1 MNKKRIIF
9 SFCFIVLS
17 FTMFCQS
24 NNFIA
29 QGNYYKSKELFEAGQ
44 FENALKY
51 IQQSKQL
58 LGGTNQSIQYLHIM
72 ILYNLQMWPDANTE
86 LKTFFDLDEG
96 RLQPKYF
103 TKLVENLTA
112 DETKELTKIMV
123 DIQEKAQ
130 YSESPKGKIEK
141 LNQQIKEDLSKIL
154 KSYNYSKNDNDYKES
169 FQFDLNF
176 KLFEDKIVIY
186 LSKVHDEWVINTY
199 YNERHDDIEK
209 YYTKIDV
216 LFSDIYKIEI
226 NNSEDYIGLDDLPHK
241 KDDNDDNNVSNIK
254 IFFSTKYDLV
264 NEINYYSN
272 QAHNKYNTSYNNGI
286 IVFPSKSTLN
296 FERLKSNISEL
307 SELMGK

>member
-1 MNKKRIIF
+1 
-9 SFCFIVLS
+9 
-17 FTMFCQS
+17 
-24 NNFIA
+24 
-29 QGNYYKSKELFEAGQ
+29 
-44 FENALKY
+44 
-51 IQQSKQL
+51 
-58 LGGTNQSIQYLHIM
+58 
-72 ILYNLQMWPDANTE
+72 
-86 LKTFFDLDEG
+86 
-96 RLQPKYF
+96 
-103 TKLVENLTA
+103 
-112 DETKELTKIMV
+112 
-123 DIQEKAQ
+123 
-130 YSESPKGKIEK
+130 
-141 LNQQIKEDLSKIL
+141 L